1 MFSLTQEFK
10 LERSFFLQ
18 GSQEMEGGLD
28 LFWETQ
34 NWKTEEEMPV
44 RKLEFSNL
52 GVDWALYD
60 L

>member
-1 MFSLTQEFK
+1 
-10 LERSFFLQ
+10 
-18 GSQEMEGGLD
+18 MEGGLD
-28 LFWETQ
+28 LFWETH